1 MLYFNYQNLS
11 FGKKSQKNPVPK
23 NEAEEKKNSFI
34 QTIVPKP

>member
-23 NEAEEKKNSFI
+23 NEAEEKNNSCKSSDFSI
-34 QTIVPKP
+34 